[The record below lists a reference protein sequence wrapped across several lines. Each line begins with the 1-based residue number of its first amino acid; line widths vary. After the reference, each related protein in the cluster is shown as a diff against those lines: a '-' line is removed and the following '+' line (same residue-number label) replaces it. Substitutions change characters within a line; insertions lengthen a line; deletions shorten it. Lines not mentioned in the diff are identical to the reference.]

1 MIRVNF
7 YRAVVASAV
16 LGWSALL
23 ASAQEMPSRTRLI
36 DAQEATNI
44 ATSIQLRSTIAP
56 RHSVVLS
63 PSKALLQDA
72 ANNARSHAK
81 GVASEQTV
89 STILGLSK
97 EAPVAPYYVGP
108 VLDSGM
114 AATTLFWRAVPGG
127 SITHIAV
134 SSAGA
139 MGLRAKLQLPAGL
152 KMGEIRVATTV
163 DGAAEAL
170 PLSLSQDGVLWTPY
184 TEGSTQIIEIFTPQK
199 VNDAQIQVV
208 SVSHFTESILTGKVA
223 KDPSIPS
230 VPTAGSCTIDVV
242 CTTNNPALDSAV
254 AERSNSV
261 AKINFATPKGNFI
274 CSGTLINS
282 NTGAVPVPYFLLA
295 NHCISTNSEAASVS
309 TIWFRKNMSCGANVA
324 NENNAFFSGQVTL
337 SGGAQLVFTN
347 QMADST
353 LLRLNQNP
361 PAGAVFS
368 GWNAALLNNGDAVIS
383 LSHPA
388 GAPMK
393 WAQGTVN
400 VIMAN
405 GQSSTT
411 NTTGQLGLQGYN
423 QQMYGIFFT
432 QGIIEG
438 GSSGSGLFTTG
449 TDGGLQLRG
458 VLSSSTLRNGTSL
471 SCTNLNENSNYG
483 RFEIFYE
490 QIKYFLNGQMLPA
503 GDDYPNQPSATGPVL
518 PLNGTLSA
526 SLNYIGD
533 LDVFRVVVTEPGT
546 LSVGS
551 RGLAADGTPLDT
563 IAILLQSDGSCMP
576 DPTGKSECNNNATND
591 DAPDTVPPTSPRETN
606 FLIKDIAVQPGTYYV
621 SVGMWDPQAVT
632 PNGYQVYSTFVSARS
647 PQTITFLNP
656 DSQPLSN
663 GTVPFTAT
671 ASSGLSVTVSSLTT
685 SVCNVSGSNITLSG
699 AGVCTITA
707 DQAGNTIY
715 ATAAQ
720 VSQSFIVYTAQ
731 PLSKRGAIDIDG
743 NSKSVLLVRSP
754 NATVPLQ
761 SGRLGNSQ
769 FVFTPQADPGPSF
782 RLVGATDFD
791 GNGKTDLAFQNPTAL
806 DVNGRSNV
814 LAWND
819 FAAINERTI
828 RLVKP
833 VWDVQAVGDL
843 DGDGLGDLVWRYVA
857 ADPRDTGVS
866 YIWFSNGGLAPVVR
880 KRGGAPLDWKL
891 LGAADLNGDGAA
903 DMIYISPTGAIR
915 ALMATAARTCANLSV
930 GDMPAGFT
938 ALKLADFTGKR
949 RADMLIRN
957 QSTGQTS
964 LLSLNA
970 VGVPLPP
977 YVGAPDDPNA
987 SCTATTQVVASKIIN
1002 LPFADPTW
1010 QFYAAG
1016 DFNGDGIFDIVWLQ
1030 PNGTLTVWLMGSNG
1044 VLQTTIANAGNAPS
1058 GYSVFQP

>member
-1 MIRVNF
+1 MIRAYF
-7 YRAVVASAV
+7 CRAVVTSAIF
-16 LGWSALL
+16 GWSALL
-23 ASAQEMPSRTRLI
+23 ASAQEMPSRARSI
-36 DAQEATNI
+36 DAQEAASN
-44 ATSIQLRSTIAP
+44 ATTIQLRSTIAP
-56 RHSVVLS
+56 RFSVVLS
-63 PSKALLQDA
+63 PSQALLREA
-72 ANNARSHAK
+72 ANSARGKAK
-81 GVASEQTV
+81 GAASEKTV
-89 STILGLSK
+89 STLLGLGK
-97 EAPVAPYYVGP
+97 EPPVAPYYVGP

-114 AATTLFWRAVPGG
+114 AAKELFWQAVPGG
-127 SITHIAV
+127 NVTHIVV

-139 MGLRAKLQLPAGL
+139 MGIRAKLQLPPGL
-152 KMGEIRVATTV
+152 KIGEIRVAATV
-163 DGAAEAL
+163 NGVAEAL
-170 PLSLSQDGVLWTPY
+170 PLRLSQDGVLWTPY
-184 TEGSTQIIEIFTPQK
+184 IEGSEQIIEIFTPQK
-199 VNDAQIQVV
+199 VSKAQIRVV

-230 VPTAGSCTIDVV
+230 APTAGSCTIDVA
-242 CTTNNPALDSAV
+242 CTTNSPALDSAI

-261 AKINFATPKGNFI
+261 AKINFATPSGNFI

-282 NTGAVPVPYFLLA
+282 NTGSVPFPYFLLA
-295 NHCISTNSEAASVS
+295 NHCISTQAEAASVS
-309 TIWFRKNMSCGANVA
+309 TIWFRKNLSCGANVA
-324 NENNAFFSGQVTL
+324 NENNAFFPGQVTL

-361 PAGAVFS
+361 PAGTVYS
-368 GWNAALLNNGDAVIS
+368 GWNAALLNNGDPVIS

-393 WAQGTVN
+393 RAQGTVD
-400 VIMAN
+400 VITAT
-405 GQSSTT
+405 GQPSTT
-411 NTTGQLGLQGYN
+411 NTTGLLGLQGYN

-438 GSSGSGLFTTG
+438 GSSGSGLFTVG

-471 SCTNLNENSNYG
+471 SCTNLNENANYG

-490 QIKYFLNGQMLPA
+490 QIKYFLNGQALPA
-503 GDDYPNQPSATGPVL
+503 SDDYPNQPSPTGPVL
-518 PLNGTLSA
+518 PLNGTLNA

-563 IAILLQSDGSCMP
+563 MAILLQSDGSCMP

-591 DAPDTVPPTSPRETN
+591 DAPDTVPPASPRDTN

-621 SVGMWDPQAVT
+621 SVGMWDPQAIT
-632 PNGYQVYSTFVSARS
+632 PSGYQVYSTFVSARS

-685 SVCNVSGSNITLSG
+685 SVCSVTGSNISLSG

-743 NSKSVLLVRSP
+743 NNKSVLLVRSP
-754 NATVPLQ
+754 NAIVPLRG
-761 SGRLGNSQ
+761 GRLQSNQ

-791 GNGKTDLAFQNPTAL
+791 GNGKTDLAFQNPTVL

-819 FAAINERTI
+819 FSAVNERTI

-857 ADPRDTGVS
+857 DDPRDTGVS
-866 YIWFSNGGLAPVVR
+866 YIWFSNGGLDPVVR
-880 KRGGAPLDWKL
+880 KRGGAPLSWKL
-891 LGAADLNGDGAA
+891 LGAADLNGNGAA
-903 DMIYISPTGAIR
+903 DMIYISPTGNIR
-915 ALMATAARTCANLSV
+915 ALMATAARTCANFSA
-930 GDMPAGFT
+930 GDIPSGFT

-949 RADMLIRN
+949 RGDILIRN
-957 QSTGQTS
+957 ESTGETR

-970 VGVPLPP
+970 VGMSLPP
-977 YVGAPDDPNA
+977 YIGDPADPNA
-987 SCTATTQVVASKIIN
+987 SCTASTQVVPSKVIN

-1016 DFNGDGIFDIVWLQ
+1016 DFNGDGIFDIVWKQ
-1030 PNGTLTVWLMGSNG
+1030 SNGTLTVWLMGSNG
-1044 VLQTTIANAGNAPS
+1044 VVQTTIANAGIAPS
-1058 GYSVFQP
+1058 GYTVFQP